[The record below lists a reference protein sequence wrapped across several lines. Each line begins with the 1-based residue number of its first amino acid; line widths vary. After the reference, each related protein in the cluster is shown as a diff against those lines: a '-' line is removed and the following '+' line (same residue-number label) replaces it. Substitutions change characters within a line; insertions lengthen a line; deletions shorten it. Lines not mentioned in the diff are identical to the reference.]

1 MAGPRVAVVGEWN
14 PGYRSHVALH
24 HAAACLPGGVTA
36 SWVATDVLAA
46 DPDRLAGFDGVWMAP
61 GSPYRSLDG
70 ALLAI
75 RHARERGVPLVGT

>member
-1 MAGPRVAVVGEWN
+1 MTGARIAVVGERN
-14 PGYRSHVALH
+14 PGHRSHMALDR
-24 HAAACLPGGVTA
+24 AAARLPAAVTA

-46 DPDRLAGFDGVWMAP
+46 DPGRLDGLDGVWLAP

>member
-1 MAGPRVAVVGEWN
+1 MTGPRVAVIGERN
-14 PGYRSHVALH
+14 PGHRSHVALDR
-24 HAAACLPGGVTA
+24 AAARLPGHVKA

-46 DPDRLAGFDGVWMAP
+46 DPDPLASLDGVWMAP

-75 RHARERGVPLVGT
+75 RYARERGVPLVGT